1 MNDLFKNGLFQKAL
15 STGLDFALTAGEK
28 LQTLVAEAIEKGKT
42 YQETRKEKAEK
53 AEETEQETETQ
64 TAEASTDSEE
74 SEKETETQSEAK
86 TSRWEEYEHRLRKL
100 VETAISK
107 FNFIRNDDHERLEAR
122 IIALE
127 EKMAK
132 IAQQLAEKADDSQK
146 Q

>member
-28 LQTLVAEAIEKGKT
+28 LQTIVAEAIEKGKT
-42 YQETRKEKAEK
+42 YQERQKEKG
-53 AEETEQETETQ
+53 EETEQETEAQ
-64 TAEASTDSEE
+64 PAEASTDSEE
-74 SEKETETQSEAK
+74 TEQETGTQSEAK

-100 VETAISK
+100 VETAVSK

-122 IIALE
+122 IVALE

-132 IAQQLAEKADDSQK
+132 IAQQLAGQADDSQK

>member
-28 LQTLVAEAIEKGKT
+28 LQTIVAEAIEKGKN

-53 AEETEQETETQ
+53 AEETEQE
-64 TAEASTDSEE
+64 AEAQPAEAATDSEDNKE
-74 SEKETETQSEAK
+74 SETQSEAK

-100 VETAISK
+100 VETAVSK

-122 IIALE
+122 IAALE

-132 IAQQLAEKADDSQK
+132 IAQQLAGQADDSQK